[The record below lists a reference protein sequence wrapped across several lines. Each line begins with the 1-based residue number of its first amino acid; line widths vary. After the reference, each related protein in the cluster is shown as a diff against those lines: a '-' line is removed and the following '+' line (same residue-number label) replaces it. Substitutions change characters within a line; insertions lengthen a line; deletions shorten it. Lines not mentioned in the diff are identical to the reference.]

1 MSTANVLSKLPT
13 EPCKNFE
20 QTGNSRVFEKPNST
34 KATSTGGEA
43 VEPHIGNGGLAMQET
58 RASNQNRCQNSPKQ
72 IAQFIPQ
79 LNQGDGINPANPSK
93 RQRRAEISDTP

>member
-1 MSTANVLSKLPT
+1 MGQHLHGEIEEAPKP
-13 EPCKNFE
+13 
-20 QTGNSRVFEKPNST
+20 SRAKT
-34 KATSTGGEA
+34 TSTGGELF
-43 VEPHIGNGGLAMQET
+43 HIGNGGLAIQET

-93 RQRRAEISDTP
+93 RQRREEDSDTP